1 MPRALNNSIAFH
13 ESSLKHLFVKGCESE
28 HRANRI
34 RTQRQSNPNTER
46 SESEHRAKSNP
57 VDLPDAVRLAKFI
70 DFYKKLADA
79 CV

>member
-1 MPRALNNSIAFH
+1 MPLALGNSIAFH
-13 ESSLKHLFVKGCESE
+13 ESSLEHLFVKGCD
-28 HRANRI
+28 ANRI

-57 VDLPDAVRLAKFI
+57 VDLPDAARLAKFI